1 MQSLLDEF
9 NINLKTI
16 EDYIHH
22 IQSVDNLMDNM
33 KSIKHESLLD
43 FTNHMKTF
51 NTHKKLF
58 EYKAIIIS
66 LYGLLENTISKWIQK
81 HIENVSKIVSNY
93 QELDDKFKEHH
104 FMLSIKLISLIIE
117 EKHSK
122 YQEINKE
129 NILRK
134 LYNSLSS
141 QKTELN
147 SEAFIPLSGN
157 LKHSKIIEAFKPL
170 QINLDYKLVNEK
182 SKIDELVSRR
192 NDIAHG
198 QVIDDILNISMFPEY
213 IESLKIY
220 VTKIYD
226 SIYEKELEYKSVHE
240 YEQIETVHKVINNS
254 ILLFELQNNRLKI
267 GDSIIVKNAENTF
280 FSKIIQ
286 EIQIEKESVNE
297 YQAINKINI
306 GINLGQNE
314 PNIKSNQ
321 TFYLKKV

>member
-1 MQSLLDEF
+1 
-9 NINLKTI
+9 
-16 EDYIHH
+16 
-22 IQSVDNLMDNM
+22 
-33 KSIKHESLLD
+33 
-43 FTNHMKTF
+43 
-51 NTHKKLF
+51 
-58 EYKAIIIS
+58 
-66 LYGLLENTISKWIQK
+66 
-81 HIENVSKIVSNY
+81 
-93 QELDDKFKEHH
+93 
-104 FMLSIKLISLIIE
+104 MLSIKLISLIIE

-220 VTKIYD
+220 VTKIYN

-240 YEQIETVHKVINNS
+240 YEQIETVHNVINNS

-286 EIQIEKESVNE
+286 EIQIEKENVNE